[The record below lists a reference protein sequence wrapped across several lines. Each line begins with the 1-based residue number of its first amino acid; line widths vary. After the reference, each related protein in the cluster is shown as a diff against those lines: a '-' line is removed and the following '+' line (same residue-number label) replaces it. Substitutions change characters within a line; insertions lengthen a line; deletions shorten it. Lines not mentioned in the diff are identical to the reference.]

1 MGSNRVGCSEEEGK
15 GEEVDRKLEERGTER
30 VRPDEQQELA
40 RDGIG
45 SPDIERKPM
54 IRVSGLSKAYSL
66 PNGSLQVLQ
75 EVNVQVQQGECV
87 AITGPSGSG
96 KTTLLALLGALD
108 TPDTGEIWLDTL
120 AVHQLRGVAA
130 ADFRRERVGFVFQL
144 FYLLPNL
151 TAVEN
156 VMAPLLPYQRKL
168 DFDLKQRAKELLERV
183 GLRDRMNHPP
193 ARLSGGEQ
201 QRVAIARALINRPQV
216 VLADEPTGNLDP
228 QTGAEVLD
236 VLRTQQRLAN
246 QTLILVTHD
255 LQIAAS
261 TDRALQLEQ
270 LKQPSG

>member
-1 MGSNRVGCSEEEGK
+1 MKAEEA
-15 GEEVDRKLEERGTER
+15 DRKLEGRKTER

-40 RDGIG
+40 RDGVG
-45 SPDIERKPM
+45 STDIERKPL
-54 IRVSGLSKAYSL
+54 IRVTGLSKAYPL
-66 PNGSLQVLQ
+66 PTGSLQVLQ
-75 EVNVQVQQGECV
+75 EVNLQVRQSECV

-108 TPDTGEIWLDTL
+108 TPDAGEIWLDSI
-120 AVHQLRGVAA
+120 AVHRLRGVAA
-130 ADFRRERVGFVFQL
+130 ADFRREQVGFVFQL

-151 TAVEN
+151 TALEN
-156 VMAPLLPYQRKL
+156 VMAPLLPYRRRL
-168 DFDLKQRAKELLERV
+168 NFDLKQRAQDLLERV

-201 QRVAIARALINRPQV
+201 QRVAIARALINRPRV

-246 QTLILVTHD
+246 QTLILITHD
-255 LQIAAS
+255 PQIAAS
-261 TDRALQLEQ
+261 ADRTLQLEQ
-270 LKQPSG
+270 LKHPSA